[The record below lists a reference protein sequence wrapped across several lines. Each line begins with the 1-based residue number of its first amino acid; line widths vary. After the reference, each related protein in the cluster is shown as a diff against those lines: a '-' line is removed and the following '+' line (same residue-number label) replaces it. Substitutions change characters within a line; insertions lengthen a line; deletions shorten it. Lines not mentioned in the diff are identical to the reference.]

1 MSEKWNYNQRINVQ
15 GDIDADLQDT
25 IVGESHFGDMAEVSE
40 LTMTEQEKKIIY
52 RIQDAVDMF
61 TDQLKLSRLSID
73 IDRIHIL
80 TPEEY
85 SALPFDTPGVA
96 CMVDGHTYVQR
107 NNDSTEMVSDLTH
120 EIAHEISFLKKRVDL
135 NLQEDEIHLTT
146 HELRRGFGSRS
157 GSKEEMVGRGFN
169 EAMTEIVAQNIRVL
183 YSQDDE
189 AMGENERDW
198 LIEAPHA
205 YWPQQIVMNKV
216 FEVLEPGNP
225 EQAAADTIHDFFTGH
240 PKTFKDI
247 QKKFADRGIKG
258 GLKILM
264 AMGTSADSA
273 LETAKKLDLP
283 EAVREIG
290 EWQERSNES
299 ET

>member
-1 MSEKWNYNQRINVQ
+1 MSEKWNYNPRINVE
-15 GDIDADLQDT
+15 GDIDDELRDT
-25 IVGESHFGDMAEVSE
+25 VVRESYFGGMAEVPE
-40 LTMTEQEKKIIY
+40 LTMTEHEMKIIY
-52 RIQDAVDMF
+52 RIQNAIDIF
-61 TDQLKLSRLSID
+61 TDQLELARLPIGV
-73 IDRIHIL
+73 DRIHIL
-80 TPEEY
+80 STEEY
-85 SALPFDTPGVA
+85 NALPFSAHGVA
-96 CMVDGHTYVQR
+96 CMVDGHIYVQR
-107 NNDSTEMVSDLTH
+107 NGDYAEMIIDLTH

-157 GSKEEMVGRGFN
+157 GSTEEMVGRGFN

-225 EQAAADTIHDFFTGH
+225 EQVAADTIHDYFTGK
-240 PKTFKDI
+240 PQTFKDI
-247 QKKFADRGIKG
+247 QKKFADRGIKS

-264 AMGTSADSA
+264 AMGTSAESA
-273 LETAKKLDLP
+273 FETAKKLGLL
-283 EAVREIG
+283 EAVIEIDK
-290 EWQERSNES
+290 WQEKSNES

>member
-15 GDIDADLQDT
+15 GDIDADFQDT

-40 LTMTEQEKKIIY
+40 LTMTEQERKIIY
-52 RIQDAVDMF
+52 HIENAIDIF
-61 TDQLKLSRLSID
+61 TDQLELARLPIGV
-73 IDRIHIL
+73 DRIHIL
-80 TPEEY
+80 STEEY
-85 SALPFDTPGVA
+85 NALPFSAHGVA
-96 CMVDGHTYVQR
+96 CMVDGHIYVQR
-107 NNDSTEMVSDLTH
+107 NGDYAEMIIDLTH

-157 GSKEEMVGRGFN
+157 GSTEEMVGRGFN

-216 FEVLEPGNP
+216 FEVVDPENPG
-225 EQAAADTIHDFFTGH
+225 QVAADTIHDYFTGN
-240 PKTFKDI
+240 PQTFKDI
-247 QKKFADRGIKG
+247 QKKFADMRIKG

-264 AMGTSADSA
+264 AMGTSTESA
-273 LETAKKLDLP
+273 LETAKNLNLS
-283 EAVREIG
+283 EAVREI
-290 EWQERSNES
+290 EESQEKSNEF
-299 ET
+299 